1 MIVMVMTLV
10 RSSLKYGNRGT
21 QDNVALR
28 TKDLHPYAL
37 FAVQKVFS
45 YSNKTLV
52 FRWYRTACPER
63 SVRGADPARFRIL
76 GPIPSM
82 LHATEIF
89 AIHRTGIQPCL
100 SWNFGLRCACDRVDR
115 NCLDEPLGG
124 AAPHEPLL

>member
-45 YSNKTLV
+45 YSNKSRV
-52 FRWYRTACPER
+52 FRWCRTACPER
-63 SVRGADPARFRIL
+63 SARPADPGRFRIL

-82 LHATEIF
+82 LHTLF
-89 AIHRTGIQPCL
+89 LIHRTEIQPLELWSPMCL
-100 SWNFGLRCACDRVDR
+100 RPDWPKLF
-115 NCLDEPLGG
+115 
-124 AAPHEPLL
+124 